1 MSKHFVGWSYQNKNE
16 YESIRSISI
25 RGSKSIAHRILSQFK
40 EIDADGKQIV
50 QCPKFNRGNTVWVF
64 FLSDTILSFCFS

>member
-25 RGSKSIAHRILSQFK
+25 RGSKSIAYRILSQFK
-40 EIDADGKQIV
+40 EIDADGKQMV
-50 QCPKFNRGNTVWVF
+50 
-64 FLSDTILSFCFS
+64 